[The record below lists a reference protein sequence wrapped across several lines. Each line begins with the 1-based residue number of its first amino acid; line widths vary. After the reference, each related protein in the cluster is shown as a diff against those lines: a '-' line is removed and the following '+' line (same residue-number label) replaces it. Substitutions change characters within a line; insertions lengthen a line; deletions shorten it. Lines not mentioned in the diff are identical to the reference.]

1 MVSAAVISEGGKTT
15 KRLTT
20 ANNMTIKFAL
30 E

>member
-1 MVSAAVISEGGKTT
+1 MVSAAVISEDGKTT